1 MTEQDLARRFQ
12 APVVVGAG
20 AVGSSIVKELV
31 AQGVLACGRV
41 SVRYRASGSHEPKC
55 RHQRS
60 RFLHRGLERSFDRFF
75 TPPSLRTTDGPRS
88 SLASNSRSSPV
99 AEAATAPLIVI
110 DNLYGYGPVDHPMTE
125 DLPLVATTKKG
136 AVRARMWEDLKLAH
150 DQGQIQVAA
159 IRASDFIGPGVG
171 GSSLWRGF
179 SSARLSKVRR
189 PESWAILM
197 RSIPCHMYPDIAKA
211 MVALA
216 GDSDA
221 WGRAWHAPNGSRNH
235 SARDVGDR
243 RGGRRACQPN
253 SLPPHRGLLKI
264 IGIFNKPAGEM
275 DRVALRV
282 RSRLHHGIHCIRKKL
297 SSSNR
302 RLWPKLS
309 QQPRGASQTRPSE
322 TPE

>member
-31 AQGVLACGRV
+31 AQGFSPVVV
-41 SVRYRASGSHEPKC
+41 SRSGTELPGATSRIADISDRASCIEVLSEASIVFHTAQPAY
-55 RHQRS
+55 
-60 RFLHRGLERSFDRFF
+60 HRWAEEFPGIQQSI
-75 TPPSLRTTDGPRS
+75 
-88 SLASNSRSSPV
+88 V
-99 AEAATAPLIVI
+99 AGCEAATAPLIVI

-171 GSSLWRGF
+171 GSSYGEVFFGPLVKGKK
-179 SSARLSKVRR
+179 ARVLGDPDALHSV
-189 PESWAILM
+189 S
-197 RSIPCHMYPDIAKA
+197 YVPDIAKA

-221 WGRAWHAPNGSRNH
+221 WGRAWHAPTAPAITQREMLEIAAEAVGM
-235 SARDVGDR
+235 SAK
-243 RGGRRACQPN
+243 
-253 SLPPHRGLLKI
+253 LPPTPPWLLKI

-275 DRVALRV
+275 TELLYEFDRDFIMESTAFE
-282 RSRLHHGIHCIRKKL
+282 KAFK
-297 SSSNR
+297 
-302 RLWPKLS
+302 
-309 QQPRGASQTRPSE
+309 QQP
-322 TPE
+322 TPLAEALAITARSFANSS